1 MLVAMTC
8 LTAVDTGPRS
18 RPGGRRQARALPA
31 LALTLAL
38 GCGLVPALQAA
49 PGDTLAIINARIWTA
64 DPARPWAEAIAIE
77 GDRIVAVGT
86 TAQIAARTA
95 QRVVDAEGRLLLP
108 GFIDSHVHF
117 AGGSLRMTQV
127 DLTGAC
133 TVAEMQARIAAWA
146 AANPDAPWITG
157 GGWEYTCFP
166 GGRLPTRAEL
176 DAVTGAR
183 PAFLSAYDGHTAWAN
198 TRALSVAGIGRDTT
212 FEGFGEL
219 VRDPAT
225 GEATG
230 ALKEG
235 AMRLVSMHIPQATR
249 AQRLEA
255 IRLGLRAAAE
265 LGITSLHNA
274 SGSADELSLYEELLE
289 RGELTARLVFAMS
302 AGRTPDPCAGWA
314 ELRDRHSGPWLRV
327 PAVKFVV
334 DGVIESHTA
343 AMLEPYSDK
352 PDDRGQFAL
361 DRDAFAQALAQCAAL
376 GFQPWTHAI
385 GDAGVR
391 LALDAYAALDRPQ
404 LRPRIEHIEVIG
416 IADLPRFAA
425 LNVIASMQ
433 PIHAYPSTVEV
444 WSRAVGSARLPLA
457 FPWRSL
463 QNAGARLAFSSDWPS
478 SISLS
483 PMRGLHNA
491 VNRRTLEGEPADGW
505 LPAQR
510 VDLETAL
517 RAYTL
522 DAAWAARLEDER
534 GSIAVGKLA
543 DLVMLDRDLFAA
555 APSSLHEATVL
566 LTLVGGQVVHQSP
579 RLARTPRK

>member
-1 MLVAMTC
+1 MQ
-8 LTAVDTGPRS
+8 S
-18 RPGGRRQARALPA
+18 RIQPLLAIMVGCVLASALP
-31 LALTLAL
+31 
-38 GCGLVPALQAA
+38 AA
-49 PGDTLAIINARIWTA
+49 PGDTLTIINARVWTA
-64 DPARPWAEAIAIE
+64 DPARPWAEAVALE

-86 TAQIAARTA
+86 TAEIAARPA
-95 QRVVDAEGRLLLP
+95 QRVVDAEGRSLLP

-133 TVAEMQARIAAWA
+133 SIAEMQARIAAWA
-146 AANPDAPWITG
+146 AANPEAPWITG

-166 GGRLPTRAEL
+166 GGRLPTREEL
-176 DAVTGAR
+176 DAVTGGR

-198 TRALSVAGIGRDTT
+198 TQALAVAGIGRATT

-235 AMRLVSMHIPQATR
+235 AMRLVSAHIPPATR
-249 AQRLEA
+249 AQRLDA
-255 IRLGLRAAAE
+255 LRQGLRAAAG

-274 SGSADELSLYEELLE
+274 SGSADEVSLYEELLG
-289 RGELTARLVFAMS
+289 RDELTARVVFAMS
-302 AGRTPDPCAGWA
+302 AGRTPDPCAAWTA
-314 ELRDRHSGPWLRV
+314 LRDAQTGPWLRV

-352 PDDRGQFAL
+352 PDERGQFAL
-361 DRDAFAQALAQCAAL
+361 DRDSFAKALAQCAAL

-391 LALDAYAALDRPQ
+391 LALDAYATLDQPQ

-416 IADLPRFAA
+416 ITDLPRFAA
-425 LNVIASMQ
+425 LNVVASMQ

-444 WSRAVGSARLPLA
+444 WSRAVGAARLPLA

-463 QNAGARLAFSSDWPS
+463 QNAGARLTFSSDWPS

-483 PMRGLHNA
+483 PLRGLHNA

-517 RAYTL
+517 RAYTI
-522 DAAWAARLEDER
+522 DAAWAVRLEDER

-543 DLVMLDRDLFAA
+543 DLVMLDRDLFAS
-555 APSSLHEATVL
+555 APSALHEAQVLMTV
-566 LTLVGGQVVHQSP
+566 VGGRVVHQNP